1 MMESMLNFG
10 MENFMQEVHAQA
22 AYERQKNLMIKKRK
36 MDQAAAINAYPNMV
50 QSMRMAGLNPAAA
63 SGQSPIAFPAASASA
78 DFAGTMPIN
87 PQVDLVA
94 AQLDKL
100 NAEKENVQEDTR
112 SKRNTNDITDAAND
126 AAAQTWV
133 SSIDR
138 EIKDLEGQ
146 LSKTT
151 DSAKRDEL
159 QARIGQLTDSKAAIS
174 DPDFRGALG
183 IAQGFKSGAEGAKAN
198 FDIVNNYLQGKLD
211 QNVLAKKL
219 SNGTADILATVPHVE
234 REQLRTNIEHI
245 RQLIAESESK
255 EELND
260 QQVFKLQ
267 TEIEQIGD
275 IVLRA
280 RLSDENFLRTMA
292 KEAPTAAE
300 RKAWEG
306 RLDNLTDTEF
316 RKLKY
321 DVGSGIVKG
330 LATGGAIGG
339 AGSLASKILGGDK
352 KFNGKGVK
360 SFDEMTSE
368 ERSRMRSQISDH
380 DQHQS
385 RFIYDRRTNSWRA
398 PTDDE
403 VQGMRNF
410 KF

>member
-63 SGQSPIAFPAASASA
+63 SGQSPIAFPASSASA
-78 DFAGTMPIN
+78 DFASTMPVN
-87 PQVDLVA
+87 PQADLIS

-100 NAEKENVQEDTR
+100 EAEKANVQEDTR
-112 SKRNTNDITDAAND
+112 GKKNTNDITDAAND

-138 EIKDLEGQ
+138 EIKDLQGQ

-151 DSAKRDEL
+151 DPSRQEEIQKRID
-159 QARIGQLTDSKAAIS
+159 QLSDSKAAIS
-174 DPDFRGALG
+174 DPNFRGALG
-183 IAQGFKSGAEGAKAN
+183 IAQGFKSSAEGAKAN

-211 QNVLAKKL
+211 QAVLAKKL
-219 SNGTADILATVPHVE
+219 SNGTAEILATIPHKE
-234 REQLRTNIEHI
+234 REQLNQNIEHI
-245 RQLIAESESK
+245 KQLIAESESK
-255 EELND
+255 EQLND
-260 QQVFKLQ
+260 QQVLKLK
-267 TEIEQIGD
+267 TDIEQIGD
-275 IVLRA
+275 VILRA

-292 KEAPTAAE
+292 KEATTEDE

-339 AGSLASKILGGDK
+339 AGGLASKILGGNK
-352 KFNGKGVK
+352 NFNGKGVK
-360 SFDEMTSE
+360 SFDEMTPA
-368 ERSRMRSQISDH
+368 ERERMRSQVGQYELDR
-380 DQHQS
+380 S
-385 RFIYDRRTNSWRA
+385 RFMYDRKSGSWRA